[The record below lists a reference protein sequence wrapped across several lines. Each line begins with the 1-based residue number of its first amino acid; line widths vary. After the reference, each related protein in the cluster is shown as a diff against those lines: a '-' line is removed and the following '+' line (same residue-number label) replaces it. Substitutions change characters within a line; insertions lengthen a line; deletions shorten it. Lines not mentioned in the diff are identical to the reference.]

1 MERIGYERH
10 SANGRIRACDL
21 VLAGLVVRSTYFK
34 VWDLSSG
41 HQVQQDTREANE
53 AYYQSLVVKGKKAI
67 LIRVDVEETIVETNS
82 EVKL

>member
-1 MERIGYERH
+1 MKR
-10 SANGRIRACDL
+10 
-21 VLAGLVVRSTYFK
+21 TYFK

-53 AYYQSLVVKGKKAI
+53 AYYRSLVAKGKKAI
-67 LIRVDVEETIVETNS
+67 LIRVDAEEAIVETNS

>member
-1 MERIGYERH
+1 MKR
-10 SANGRIRACDL
+10 
-21 VLAGLVVRSTYFK
+21 TYFK

-41 HQVQQDTREANE
+41 YQVQQDTKEANE
-53 AYYQSLVVKGKKAI
+53 AFYQSLVAKGKKAI